1 MKTIHFVTALAALC
15 LCVPVCAQIPINTL
29 GSTYTQ
35 DFDGLANA
43 GTANTLLAPGWAFL
57 ETGQS
62 ANTTYAAE
70 NGGSSAGNTYSYGST
85 GSIDRAFGSL
95 RNGNSLIP
103 VFGASF
109 VNLTGSTITS
119 VTISY
124 TGEEWRLG
132 NFQRGPDRLD
142 FQYSTDAT
150 SLMTGAW
157 TDVDSLDFLTPN
169 LTGPGGIRDGNL
181 PENQSARSQIITGL
195 SIPSGSV
202 LWIRWTDVDATNAD
216 DGLAVDNFS
225 LRAIAGPTAAAV
237 SVSGRVRTA
246 GGLPIRNALLTVIG
260 GDLSGPV
267 TVATGSF
274 GLFSFNN
281 LRAGQTYVV
290 TVKAGRHSFAE
301 PVRTVVPM
309 DNVDDMDFVAN

>member
-1 MKTIHFVTALAALC
+1 MKTIHIVTVAVFC
-15 LCVPVCAQIPINTL
+15 LCVPIYAQIPINTL

-35 DFDGLANA
+35 NFDNLANA
-43 GTANTLLAPGWAFL
+43 GTTNTLTAPGWEFL
-57 ETGQS
+57 ETGAS
-62 ANTTYAAE
+62 ANAAYAGG
-70 NGGSSAGNTYSYGST
+70 NGGLATGDTYSYGQT
-85 GSIDRAFGSL
+85 GSTDRALGGL
-95 RNGNSLIP
+95 RSSSLIP
-103 VFGASF
+103 IFGASF
-109 VNLTGSTITS
+109 ANVTGSTITS
-119 VTISY
+119 ITISY

-132 NFQRGPDRLD
+132 NHQRGPDRLD

-150 SLMTGAW
+150 SLTTGAW

-181 PENQSARSQIITGL
+181 PENQSVRSQIIIGL
-195 SIPSGSV
+195 AIPPGAV
-202 LWIRWTDVDATNAD
+202 LWIRWMDVDATNSD

-225 LRAIAGPTAAAV
+225 LRAVAPSAAAV
-237 SVSGRVRTA
+237 NVSGRVRTA

-309 DNVDDMDFVAN
+309 DNVDDLDFVAN